1 MCDIIIKYKG
11 VKMKDNNRV
20 ALYIDAENI
29 SPKHVDKLIEEASN
43 YGDVIIKRAFAD
55 WSQSTVASW
64 KQYLS
69 KYSITA
75 DQQFAPV
82 KGKNSSDISLI
93 ISAMVALFERGVDV
107 FCLASSDSD
116 FTRLVQE
123 IRERGKTVVGFGA
136 DHTVQEFVNAFSEF
150 IYLHSATAESDSS
163 ASGKTSSKK
172 KSEAFLSKA
181 RQSALFEIIDRLIEA
196 YGKAYY
202 SQIGNE
208 MKNKYSDFIPKN
220 YGCKSMKD
228 FLSRALDK
236 SQKYSIAVEGNVMSV
251 HHR

>member
-1 MCDIIIKYKG
+1 
-11 VKMKDNNRV
+11 MKDNNRV
-20 ALYIDAENI
+20 AVYIDAENI
-29 SPKHVDKLIEEASN
+29 STKHASKLMEEAST

-55 WSQSTVASW
+55 WSHNQVSPW
-64 KQYLS
+64 KEQLN

-75 DQQFAPV
+75 DQQFCAV

-93 ISAMVALFERGVDV
+93 ISAMVTLFERDIDV

-123 IRERGKTVVGFGA
+123 LRERGKTVVGFGTGQ
-136 DHTVQEFVNAFSEF
+136 TVEQFVNAFSEF
-150 IYLHSATAESDSS
+150 IYLDSPTAEETQPSTKT
-163 ASGKTSSKK
+163 ASKPKP
-172 KSEAFLSKA
+172 FLSKA
-181 RQSALFEIIDRLIEA
+181 RQSALFEIIDRLIELH
-196 YGKAYY
+196 GKAYY

-228 FLSRALDK
+228 FLSKALAK
-236 SQKYSIAVEGNVMSV
+236 SNKYSIAVEGNVMSV
-251 HHR
+251 HHK